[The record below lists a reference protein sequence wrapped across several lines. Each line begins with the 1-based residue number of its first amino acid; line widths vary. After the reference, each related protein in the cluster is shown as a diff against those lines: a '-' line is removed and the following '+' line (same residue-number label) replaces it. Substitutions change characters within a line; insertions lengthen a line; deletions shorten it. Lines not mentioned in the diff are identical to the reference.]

1 MNKLIIEKRRLT
13 ILNKRLKKAL
23 NISQNKVKKLSNAG
37 GAYSEEKSKMSDK
50 FSVVP
55 VIEHERARRKNE
67 IFLFKMMLKML
78 LMECFK

>member
-1 MNKLIIEKRRLT
+1 MDKKQLIVEKRRLT
-13 ILNKRLKKAL
+13 ILNKRLRKSL
-23 NISQNKVKKLSNAG
+23 IISQNKVKKLLSAG

-67 IFLFKMMLKML
+67 KKLFKMM
-78 LMECFK
+78 